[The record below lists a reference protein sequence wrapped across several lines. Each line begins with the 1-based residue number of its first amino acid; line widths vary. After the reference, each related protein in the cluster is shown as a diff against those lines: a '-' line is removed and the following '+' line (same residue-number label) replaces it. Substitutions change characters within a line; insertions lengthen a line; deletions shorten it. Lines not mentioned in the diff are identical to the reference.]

1 MRFLLELHTR
11 GGLLFQSIYG
21 KRVNPQEFHMCH
33 FPDYFNQLFHYRHS
47 LLEVR
52 IFDAL
57 RMSDLHHNYLIT
69 YAKTTVQPNYK
80 LFYYKFLTNRV
91 IIIFLKSLQ
100 FCLQFFSDSFST
112 RLTINV
118 IHFGRIFLQVEKF
131 P

>member
-11 GGLLFQSIYG
+11 GDLLFQSIYG
-21 KRVNPQEFHMCH
+21 KLVNPQGFHMYH
-33 FPDYFNQLFHYRHS
+33 LPDYFIQLFHNRNSH
-47 LLEVR
+47 LEVR

-57 RMSDLHHNYLIT
+57 RMSDLHHNYLMT
-69 YAKTTVQPNYK
+69 YAKTAVQPIYK

-100 FCLQFFSDSFST
+100 FSLQFLGDIFST

>member
-1 MRFLLELHTR
+1 MRFLLELRTR

-21 KRVNPQEFHMCH
+21 KRVNPQGFHMYH

-57 RMSDLHHNYLIT
+57 RMSDLHHNYLMT
-69 YAKTTVQPNYK
+69 YAKTAVQPNYK

-100 FCLQFFSDSFST
+100 FSQ
-112 RLTINV
+112 
-118 IHFGRIFLQVEKF
+118 
-131 P
+131 

>member
-1 MRFLLELHTR
+1 MRFLLELRTR

-21 KRVNPQEFHMCH
+21 KRVNPQEFHMYH
-33 FPDYFNQLFHYRHS
+33 FPDYFIQLFHNRHS
-47 LLEVR
+47 HLEVR

-69 YAKTTVQPNYK
+69 YAKTTVQPIYK

-100 FCLQFFSDSFST
+100 FS
-112 RLTINV
+112 
-118 IHFGRIFLQVEKF
+118 H
-131 P
+131 